1 MLGNTIYMA
10 SHVWQYVVNK
20 IFMFQCEYIRYKNI
34 YVEKKY
40 IYILSY
46 TVSQIYMLQLKKY
59 ISKWNNYIECRKNI
73 YVEKNIY
80 MLKKIY

>member
-34 YVEKKY
+34 CWKKIY
-40 IYILSY
+40 IYIELHCQS
-46 TVSQIYMLQLKKY
+46 
-59 ISKWNNYIECRKNI
+59 NI
-73 YVEKNIY
+73 YVAIKEIHIK
-80 MLKKIY
+80 MK